1 MWYYFFAMA
10 LVWILGIGAVIVVW
24 MAANLS
30 KTPARPN
37 RQISFDTKPRQTP
50 AWRKDMSEVYSRD
63 GFDYLRKLD
72 RHQNDPNHWP
82 CPFPPP
88 EPPK

>member
-1 MWYYFFAMA
+1 MA
-10 LVWILGIGAVIVVW
+10 LLWILGIGAVIVIW

-37 RQISFDTKPRQTP
+37 RPFFFNSKPPQTP
-50 AWRKDMSEVYSRD
+50 AWRKDISETFSTD

-72 RHQNDPNHWP
+72 RHQNDPQHWP

-88 EPPK
+88 ELPK